1 LRIGITQPSKINT
14 NQTQTKMHSL
24 MFQLAARAVKYYLLV
39 LFGFFTACLMA
50 AIFGMFP
57 AIEWVLLP
65 LVGYLW
71 RLAALILSFMAIALV
86 LESIRQ

>member
-1 LRIGITQPSKINT
+1 
-14 NQTQTKMHSL
+14 
-24 MFQLAARAVKYYLLV
+24 
-39 LFGFFTACLMA
+39 MA